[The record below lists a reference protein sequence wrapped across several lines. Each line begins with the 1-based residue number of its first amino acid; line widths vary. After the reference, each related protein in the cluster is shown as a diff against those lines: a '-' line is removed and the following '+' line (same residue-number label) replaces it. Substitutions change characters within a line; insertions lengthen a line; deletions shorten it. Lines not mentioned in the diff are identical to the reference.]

1 METSVSGK
9 IVADLQR
16 LAVVREQK
24 NALEKE
30 DTELRTRILDAMKGA
45 EIATYRGKA
54 VAKTKSVPRTLVDGA
69 LLQAKWPAI
78 FDKVKKVSDSIRLE
92 ILTAKQ

>member
-1 METSVSGK
+1 METSVPGT

-30 DTELRTRILDAMKGA
+30 ETELRTRVLDAMAGA
-45 EIATYRGKA
+45 EVATFRGKA
-54 VAKTKSVPRTLVDGA
+54 VAKTKSVPRTLIDSD
-69 LLQAKWPAI
+69 LLKAKWPAI
-78 FDKVKKVSDSIRLE
+78 FEKVQKVSTSLRLE

>member
-1 METSVSGK
+1 MEQAVPGS

-30 DTELRTRILDAMKGA
+30 ETELRTRIIDSMKGA
-45 EIATYRGKA
+45 DIATFRGKA
-54 VAKTKSVPRTLVDGA
+54 VAKTKSVPRTGVDSD
-69 LLQAKWPAI
+69 LLKAKWPSI
-78 FDKVKKVSDSIRLE
+78 FEKVQKVSQSLRLE

>member
-1 METSVSGK
+1 METSVPGT

-30 DTELRTRILDAMKGA
+30 ETELRTRVLDAMKGA
-45 EIATYRGKA
+45 EIATFRGKA
-54 VAKTKSVPRTLVDGA
+54 VAKTKSVPRTLIDSD
-69 LLQAKWPAI
+69 LLKAKWPAI
-78 FDKVKKVSDSIRLE
+78 FEKVQKVSTSLRLE